1 MTTTFASKVTPARP
15 REVYIGCFHAT
26 PPGMGERIE
35 VADVKLDERN
45 RLHVGDYA
53 IGNPDQ
59 VLSLISSLFVG
70 VRIMLTESRE
80 VRL

>member
-1 MTTTFASKVTPARP
+1 MTTTFASKVTPAWP

-26 PPGMGERIE
+26 PPGMKDRVEI
-35 VADVKLDERN
+35 ADVTVDEHN

-59 VLSLISSLFVG
+59 VLSLINSLFVG

-80 VRL
+80 VRP

>member
-1 MTTTFASKVTPARP
+1 MTATFASKLTPARP
-15 REVYIGCFHAT
+15 REVYIGCFHASPAGT
-26 PPGMGERIE
+26 PDRVEI
-35 VADVKLDERN
+35 ADVTLDEKN

-70 VRIMLTESRE
+70 VRVMLAE
-80 VRL
+80 VKEARS